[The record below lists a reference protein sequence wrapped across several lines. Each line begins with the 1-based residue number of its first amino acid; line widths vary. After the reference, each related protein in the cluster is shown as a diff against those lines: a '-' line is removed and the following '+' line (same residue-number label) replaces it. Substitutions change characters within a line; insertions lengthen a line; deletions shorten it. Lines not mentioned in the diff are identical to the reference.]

1 MMLVDVYG
9 VEVTDKIWTMFVAM
23 AFGYLGA
30 YAEVRCE
37 LRVSSII
44 IAAKLPVLS
53 SCYKTGF

>member
-9 VEVTDKIWTMFVAM
+9 VEVSDKIWTMFVAM
-23 AFGYLGA
+23 AFSYIGA
-30 YAEVRCE
+30 YSEVQCE

-44 IAAKLPVLS
+44 IAAKLPVFS